1 MRRPMFQTPQQRA
14 GGGIMRGV
22 APVQG
27 YQEGGEINPFG
38 MTESSAGQPVPND
51 IFAEDFWTTETT
63 EEGSGITSRDVFN
76 FLIANPDDPTDV
88 AIAAAM
94 APLWIFPPAAI
105 AARLARMGYKGL
117 KVTKA
122 LEKVADVQNKIP
134 KAYGLLGSG
143 TGRRSGLAQANI
155 AREVPTIGREASD
168 VYKAFGEEV
177 EEGSREGI
185 ASLPQTEEVE
195 ETEEVSSQGIA
206 SLPKDSGRFG
216 EGDSKVRNNLANV
229 SKEQLDA
236 YGGSLTEYMN
246 EWNRTG
252 NRPTTLRKQQEPV
265 EMWGGG
271 LAIARL
277 LGRLRGK
284 GKKGGAVDDV
294 VDETVESVA
303 APPNPPA
310 TIGSKILK
318 AAGIGGGLGVGTT
331 LGLSALPGDDDE
343 ESLISKE
350 DAEALSNEPTIEPT
364 IEVAQEQI
372 QEEPGGVRGF
382 VGNLV
387 DKLSDPRLQYQ
398 LAKAAQP
405 SEGFVPRN
413 FFSDVTLAGQEYDQ
427 LQAELDAKKPEL
439 VQQYEAIR
447 PYAERGPNE
456 TEEDVD
462 RRVLKSLFDRM
473 NASAQLEALL
483 TLYKSVPDA
492 ATNLEAFEDFARNLG
507 LGAVSDVLTKK
518 ADKQ

>member
-1 MRRPMFQTPQQRA
+1 MYEDIMRRPMFQTPQQRA

-63 EEGSGITSRDVFN
+63 EKGSGITSRDVFN
-76 FLIANPDDPTDV
+76 FLIADPDDPTDV
-88 AIAAAM
+88 KIAAAM

-105 AARLARMGYKGL
+105 AAKLARMGYKGL

-134 KAYGLLGSG
+134 RLIGGG
-143 TGRRSGLAQANI
+143 TRRGSGLAQAGI
-155 AREVPTIGREASD
+155 AREVPDI
-168 VYKAFGEEV
+168 AFGEEV
-177 EEGSREGI
+177 EEGSSEGI
-185 ASLPQTEEVE
+185 ASLPQTEKVE

-310 TIGSKILK
+310 TIGSRILK
-318 AAGIGGGLGVGTT
+318 GAGKFGLLGSAATGGVLGA
-331 LGLSALPGDDDE
+331 SALLGDDDE

-473 NASAQLEALL
+473 NAAAQLEALL

-492 ATNLEAFEDFARNLG
+492 ATNLEAFEEFARNLG

-518 ADKQ
+518 ADTQ

>member
-1 MRRPMFQTPQQRA
+1 MYEDIMRRPMFQTPQQRA

-63 EEGSGITSRDVFN
+63 EKGSGITSRDVFN
-76 FLIANPDDPTDV
+76 FLIADPDDPTDV

-94 APLWIFPPAAI
+94 APLWMIPPVAI
-105 AARLARMGYKGL
+105 AAKLARMGYKGL

-134 KAYGLLGSG
+134 RLIGGG
-143 TGRRSGLAQANI
+143 TGRGSGFSQAGI
-155 AREVPTIGREASD
+155 ARGVAGIP
-168 VYKAFGEEV
+168 KAFGEEV
-177 EEGSREGI
+177 EEGSSEGI

-195 ETEEVSSQGIA
+195 ETEEVSSEGIA
-206 SLPKDSGRFG
+206 SLPKDLGRFG

-236 YGGSLTEYMN
+236 FGGTGNPAQRLTQYMN
-246 EWNRTG
+246 EWNKTG

-265 EMWGGG
+265 EMWTGG
-271 LAIARL
+271 LARL

-303 APPNPPA
+303 APPKPPA
-310 TIGSKILK
+310 TIGSRILK
-318 AAGIGGGLGVGTT
+318 AAGIGGGLTGLGVGGV
-331 LGLSALPGDDDE
+331 LGASALLGDDDE
-343 ESLISKE
+343 ESLVSEK
-350 DAEALSNEPTIEPT
+350 DASPKPT

-382 VGNLV
+382 VGKLV
-387 DKLSDPRLQYQ
+387 DKLSDPRTQYA

-413 FFSDVTLAGQEYDQ
+413 FLSDVTLAGAEYDQ
-427 LQAELDAKKPEL
+427 LQSELDAKKPEL

-462 RRVLKSLFDRM
+462 RRVFKSLFDRM
-473 NASAQLEALL
+473 DGAAALEALL
-483 TLYKSVPDA
+483 TLYKSVPNA
-492 ATNLEAFEDFARNLG
+492 QVNLKDFSDFASNLG
-507 LGAVSDVLTKK
+507 LGSVSRLLTKT